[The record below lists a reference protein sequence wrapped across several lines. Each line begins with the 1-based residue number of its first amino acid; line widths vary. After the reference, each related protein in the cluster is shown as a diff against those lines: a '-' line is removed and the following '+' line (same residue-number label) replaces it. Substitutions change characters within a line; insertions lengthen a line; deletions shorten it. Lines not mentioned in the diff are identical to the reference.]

1 MKPSDPSPDE
11 LIRKLLAERREIR
24 PPDGYVD
31 DFLERF
37 HRRQQSE
44 MLRTPAWKLA
54 FERVGAAFAEFQVP
68 RTAYAGAFA
77 AFVVAAVIAIGL
89 PERRSGGGAALAQAD
104 APPAPAVA
112 MTLAPPAAEMVLS
125 AVMPQAAP
133 VVRVS
138 GGAPVPPRY
147 VLDARPVSHDP
158 PFSF

>member
-1 MKPSDPSPDE
+1 MNPSDPSHE

-54 FERVGAAFAEFQVP
+54 WERVGAAFAEFQVP
-68 RTAYAGAFA
+68 RAAYAGAFA

-89 PERRSGGGAALAQAD
+89 PEPRSATTAVAQAE
-104 APPAPAVA
+104 APPAPALA